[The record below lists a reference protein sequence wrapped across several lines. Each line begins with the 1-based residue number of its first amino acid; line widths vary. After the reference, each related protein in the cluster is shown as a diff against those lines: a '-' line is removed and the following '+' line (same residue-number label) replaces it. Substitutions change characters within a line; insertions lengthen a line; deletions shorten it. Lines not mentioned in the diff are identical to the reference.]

1 VSSSLFLDT
10 ESHRS
15 SLREV
20 VFNVPDREL
29 RREIM
34 EKINAEFYEQWD
46 HWNARYYTELAFVE
60 KLRDDRCKLPDLK
73 ISQIRWPPCHLLF
86 YASPICLTA
95 PWSRL
100 SPAPPLSF
108 CSFLS

>member
-1 VSSSLFLDT
+1 
-10 ESHRS
+10 
-15 SLREV
+15 
-20 VFNVPDREL
+20 
-29 RREIM
+29 M